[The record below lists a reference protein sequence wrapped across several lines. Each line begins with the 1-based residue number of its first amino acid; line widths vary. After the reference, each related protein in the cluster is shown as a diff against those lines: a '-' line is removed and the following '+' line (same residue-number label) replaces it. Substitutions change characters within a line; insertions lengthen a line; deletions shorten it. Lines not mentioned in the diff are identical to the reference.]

1 MTRKKGRNDAGQWG
15 NKVYYNPEANR
26 GRVRPIAVIRDP
38 KAIIGPVTGSRP
50 HRRARARMSFEEQ
63 KALARSMGFPTPGPN
78 LKVATN
84 EEWIAVWEEAY
95 DRLAKKGIL

>member
-1 MTRKKGRNDAGQWG
+1 MTRKKGRNDAGQRG

-26 GRVRPIAVIRDP
+26 GRVKLIGTIRHEDR
-38 KAIIGPVTGSRP
+38 IIGPVTGSRP

-63 KALARSMGFPTPGPN
+63 KTLARSMGFPTPGPN
-78 LKVATN
+78 LKIATN
-84 EEWIAVWEEAY
+84 EEWIEVWEEAY